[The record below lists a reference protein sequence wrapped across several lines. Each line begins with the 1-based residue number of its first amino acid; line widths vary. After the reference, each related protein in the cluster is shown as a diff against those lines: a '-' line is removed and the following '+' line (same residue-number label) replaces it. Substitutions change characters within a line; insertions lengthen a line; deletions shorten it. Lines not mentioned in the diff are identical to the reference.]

1 MILISLDTLILDWT
15 VSFFKY
21 RLLCGHYY
29 LLAIVICMKNEKNIR
44 RHEVA
49 WGRSV
54 FSNI

>member
-49 WGRSV
+49 
-54 FSNI
+54 